1 MRVQASRRERRRT
14 PDLGGRYAYAI
25 KSTSSSVETY
35 KEMND
40 ATMLITAICTK
51 TGLRAWRCQTAG
63 A

>member
-1 MRVQASRRERRRT
+1 M
-14 PDLGGRYAYAI
+14 